1 MRIKLEYGVK
11 NELDAFINREVG
23 KRMMQ
28 GVNVLKKDVMEDL
41 ADFCGIG
48 FENIKR
54 IKKNASQPSL
64 AVALKIAEYFE
75 VKVEDIF
82 KIY

>member
-1 MRIKLEYGVK
+1 MKVKLEYGVK
-11 NELDAFINREVG
+11 NELDAYINREMG
-23 KRMMQ
+23 RRMMN
-28 GVNVLKKDVMEDL
+28 GVTVLKKDVMEDL
-41 ADFCGIG
+41 ADFCGVG

-54 IKKNASQPSL
+54 IKKNTSQPSL

-82 KIY
+82 KIC